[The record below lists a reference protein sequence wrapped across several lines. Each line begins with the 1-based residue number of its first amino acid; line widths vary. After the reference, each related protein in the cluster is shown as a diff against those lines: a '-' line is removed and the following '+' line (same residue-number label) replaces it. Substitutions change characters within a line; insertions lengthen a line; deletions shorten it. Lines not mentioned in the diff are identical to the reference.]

1 MMLAFDRPYCL
12 LNFGGRTFYGTGRV
26 SRQQLLRDLPR
37 PGALPVVSMVPY
49 TQLRERGYAVHDGS
63 EPILSLALES
73 YSEIDPGELGRDRSS
88 VVVELTGSPAYDMSD
103 AEFESRVQ
111 RLITDEIAR
120 GEGANFLLSRKC
132 RVQLADFRPAVANE
146 IFLRLVANELGAYLT
161 FCFFDGERYFVG
173 SSPERHLTLE
183 RGVVRMNPISGTLP
197 KSELGTRSDLV
208 EFLLDAKE
216 INELFQVVDEELKM
230 MSRICS
236 AGGSVHGPYL
246 KEMSTLFH
254 TEYVLEGRSDLSAV
268 DAFRHSMFAATM
280 IGSPLENAARV
291 IKKYEGESR
300 RYYAGAIAIRGL
312 DAEGREYLD
321 SAITI
326 RTMEVEADGRAVIQ
340 SGASIVRDSVPA
352 KECREI
358 KAKAAGLL
366 RAIESPQPSAPI
378 LERFLDAELESL
390 LQHRNEFL
398 SRFWLKKQQPTYREP
413 RLASQSILI
422 IDNEDEFAQMLLH
435 VIRHLGLRP
444 TVRRYD
450 QELDLAGFDYVLVG
464 PGPGDPTNH
473 ADPKIARVRGI
484 VQRLLDERRRFLA
497 VCLGHQILCDV
508 LGFDLAPVNPPLQG
522 VQKAID
528 LFGRLEA
535 VGFYNTFFGRTARR
549 LPPDIEISTEPDG
562 RVVALRSPSFYS
574 LQFHPESLLTTNSI
588 PIIKDALLW
597 LAGAGQRTV
606 VGDAHP

>member
-1 MMLAFDRPYCL
+1 
-12 LNFGGRTFYGTGRV
+12 
-26 SRQQLLRDLPR
+26 
-37 PGALPVVSMVPY
+37 
-49 TQLRERGYAVHDGS
+49 
-63 EPILSLALES
+63 
-73 YSEIDPGELGRDRSS
+73 
-88 VVVELTGSPAYDMSD
+88 
-103 AEFESRVQ
+103 
-111 RLITDEIAR
+111 
-120 GEGANFLLSRKC
+120 
-132 RVQLADFRPAVANE
+132 
-146 IFLRLVANELGAYLT
+146 
-161 FCFFDGERYFVG
+161 
-173 SSPERHLTLE
+173 
-183 RGVVRMNPISGTLP
+183 MNPISGTLP
-197 KSELGTRSDLV
+197 KSELKTRSDLV

-246 KEMSTLFH
+246 KEMSALFH
-254 TEYVLEGRSDLSAV
+254 TEYVLEGRSELAAV

-291 IKKYEGESR
+291 IKKYEEQSR

-312 DAEGREYLD
+312 EADGREYLD

-352 KECREI
+352 RECREI

-378 LERFLDAELESL
+378 LGRFLDAELEQL

-413 RLASQSILI
+413 RLSSQSILI
-422 IDNEDEFAQMLLH
+422 IDNEDEFSQMLLH

-444 TVRRYD
+444 TVRRHD

-464 PGPGDPTNH
+464 PGPGDPSNH
-473 ADPKIARVRGI
+473 ADPKVARVRCI

-497 VCLGHQILCDV
+497 VCLGHQILCEV
-508 LGFDLAPVNPPLQG
+508 LGFELAPVNPPLQG
-522 VQKAID
+522 VQKAVD

-535 VGFYNTFFGRTARR
+535 VGFYNTFFARAPR
-549 LPPDIEISTEPDG
+549 RVPSEIEISTEPDG
-562 RVVALRSPSFYS
+562 RVVALRSPTFYS
-574 LQFHPESLLTTNSI
+574 MQFHSESLLTTNSI

-597 LAGAGQRTV
+597 LAGAGHRAV
-606 VGDAHP
+606 VGEAHA